1 MNKFEQTLPMELL
14 RAMDHLGKAWRCTSP
29 RPNLNKSSF
38 FTLMTLRK
46 YGVRQEQTGGLPA
59 MTISELAK
67 TMEQTNPTVSQRVA
81 KLEEKGYVQRIQ
93 DKEDRRTVWVQLTQ
107 QGDQLVEQTSSQVH
121 NRMQQVIDKME
132 QQHHASVQQ
141 LIRLIH
147 LMADL
152 MEQEF
157 SNTEYGTKNFEKGE
171 KPLC

>member
-1 MNKFEQTLPMELL
+1 
-14 RAMDHLGKAWRCTSP
+14 
-29 RPNLNKSSF
+29 
-38 FTLMTLRK
+38 
-46 YGVRQEQTGGLPA
+46 

-81 KLEEKGYVQRIQ
+81 KLEEKGYVQRIP

-107 QGDQLVEQTSSQVH
+107 QGDQLVEQASSQVH